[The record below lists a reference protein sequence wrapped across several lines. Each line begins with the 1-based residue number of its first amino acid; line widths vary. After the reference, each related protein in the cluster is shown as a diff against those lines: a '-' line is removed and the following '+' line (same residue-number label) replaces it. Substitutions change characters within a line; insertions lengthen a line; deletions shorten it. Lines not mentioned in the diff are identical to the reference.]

1 VEMEDGG
8 DTKVRMT
15 AGRMKER
22 MNEERE
28 NDTLAWYD
36 HPCEGE
42 KAALGDEKR
51 LKGRE
56 RTQLALVTHK
66 TIKNSLQLVTDT
78 CYRGLSCAER
88 AVTGFEEG
96 SEITRSRPSGLE
108 GGPQMHACV

>member
-1 VEMEDGG
+1 
-8 DTKVRMT
+8 
-15 AGRMKER
+15 

-51 LKGRE
+51 WKGRE

-66 TIKNSLQLVTDT
+66 TIKT
-78 CYRGLSCAER
+78 
-88 AVTGFEEG
+88 
-96 SEITRSRPSGLE
+96 PSSS
-108 GGPQMHACV
+108 